1 MITIGDLID
10 ICKQLEV
17 EFGSDCNVIIQI
29 RDENGEFVSGDYCCA
44 FTCDET
50 GRLYLTNNPPRVSE
64 YTS

>member
-1 MITIGDLID
+1 MITIADLID

-29 RDENGEFVSGDYCCA
+29 RDENGGFVSCDYCCA
-44 FTCDET
+44 FTCDEA
-50 GRLYLTNNPPRVSE
+50 GRLYLTNNLPRVSE

>member
-29 RDENGEFVSGDYCCA
+29 RDENGVFVSGDYCHA
-44 FTCDET
+44 FTCDNS
-50 GRLYLTNNPPRVSE
+50 GNLYLTNNPPRLSD

>member
-44 FTCDET
+44 FTCDDA

>member
-44 FTCDET
+44 FAYDEA
-50 GRLYLTNNPPRVSE
+50 GRLYLTNNPPKVSE